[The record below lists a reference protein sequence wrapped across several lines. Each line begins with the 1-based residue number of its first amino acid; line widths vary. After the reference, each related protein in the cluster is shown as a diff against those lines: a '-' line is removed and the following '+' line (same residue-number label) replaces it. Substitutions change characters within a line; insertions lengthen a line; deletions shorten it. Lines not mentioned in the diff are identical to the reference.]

1 MVAAIPSDLLLS
13 ASGQGVSLDTLDVV
27 KKAEDEGGT
36 ERREIF
42 EEVLRHA
49 RDLGCIMK
57 IGGGRAGGIN
67 LRYGAIGYAVLDI
80 NTKGVV
86 KVYASP
92 HPGKDPEEEH
102 HDAINNYIDDS
113 EELVPKSFP
122 VNTYGHLEDKLEEIG
137 PEPVIGFVNH
147 SVDLIR
153 KYYYEPWFELHEA

>member
-1 MVAAIPSDLLLS
+1 M
-13 ASGQGVSLDTLDVV
+13 DTLDVV
-27 KKAEDEGGT
+27 QKAENEGGK

-42 EEVLRHA
+42 EEVLIHA
-49 RDLGCIMK
+49 REMGCTMK

-80 NTKGVV
+80 NTLGVV

-92 HPGKDPEEEH
+92 HPGKDPEDEH
-102 HDAINNYIDDS
+102 RGAINNFIEES
-113 EELVPKSFP
+113 EELDPKSFP
-122 VNTYGHLEDKLEEIG
+122 VNTYGHLKDPIEEIG
-137 PEPVIGFVNH
+137 AEPCVRFIKH